1 MGRRRTGTRERIQAL
16 ALELFIDQG
25 YEGTSLREIAQRV
38 GVTKAALYYHFPTK
52 ASILAAVVADI
63 SAEVDELIAWGQ
75 TQPRTVATRTELLR
89 RVAALVRGPWRDII
103 RFGQANEAVMR
114 GHDVGEELS
123 GRLFAVLSLM
133 IDPEASVADQLR
145 SVLALAAVYISNVP
159 ALPPDLGPL
168 ATAPLEDRSAA
179 ALTVGLELIGAE
191 PLAP

>member
-1 MGRRRTGTRERIQAL
+1 MGRRRTGTRERIQTL

-25 YEGTSLREIAQRV
+25 YEGTSLREIAHRL

-52 ASILAAVVADI
+52 ASILASVVADI
-63 SAEVDELIAWGQ
+63 STEVDDLIAWGQ
-75 TQPRTVATRTELLR
+75 SQPRTVATRAELLR
-89 RVAALVRGPWRDII
+89 RVAELVRGPWRDII

-133 IDPEASVADQLR
+133 IDPDASVADQLR

-179 ALTVGLELIGAE
+179 AMTVGLELIGAE
-191 PLAP
+191 PLER

>member
-1 MGRRRTGTRERIQAL
+1 
-16 ALELFIDQG
+16 
-25 YEGTSLREIAQRV
+25 
-38 GVTKAALYYHFPTK
+38 
-52 ASILAAVVADI
+52 
-63 SAEVDELIAWGQ
+63 
-75 TQPRTVATRTELLR
+75 
-89 RVAALVRGPWRDII
+89 
-103 RFGQANEAVMR
+103 VMR

-179 ALTVGLELIGAE
+179 AMTVGLELIGAE

>member
-1 MGRRRTGTRERIQAL
+1 MGRRRTGTRGRIQAL
-16 ALELFIDQG
+16 ALELFIEQG
-25 YEGTSLREIAQRV
+25 YEGTSLREISQRL

-52 ASILAAVVADI
+52 ASILASVVADI
-63 SAEVDELIAWGQ
+63 SSEVDDLIAWGQ
-75 TQPRTVATRTELLR
+75 SQPRTVATQAELLR
-89 RVAALVRGPWRDII
+89 RVAELVRGPWRDII

-123 GRLFAVLSLM
+123 ARLFAVLSLM
-133 IDPEASVADQLR
+133 IDPDASVADQLR

-179 ALTVGLELIGAE
+179 AMTVGLELIGAE

>member
-1 MGRRRTGTRERIQAL
+1 MGRRRTGTRGRIQAL
-16 ALELFIDQG
+16 ALELFIEQG
-25 YEGTSLREIAQRV
+25 YEGTSLREISQRL

-52 ASILAAVVADI
+52 ASILASVVADI
-63 SAEVDELIAWGQ
+63 STEVDDLITWGQ
-75 TQPRTVATRTELLR
+75 SQPRTVATRAELLR
-89 RVAALVRGPWRDII
+89 RVAELVRGPWRDII

-123 GRLFAVLSLM
+123 ARLFAVLSLM
-133 IDPEASVADQLR
+133 IDPDASVADQLR

-179 ALTVGLELIGAE
+179 AMTVGLELIGAE
-191 PLAP
+191 PLDR

>member
-1 MGRRRTGTRERIQAL
+1 VGRRRTGTRERIQTL

-52 ASILAAVVADI
+52 ASILASVVADI
-63 SAEVDELIAWGQ
+63 STEVDELIAWGRS
-75 TQPRTVATRTELLR
+75 QPRTVETRAELLR

-133 IDPEASVADQLR
+133 IDPDASVADQLR

-179 ALTVGLELIGAE
+179 AMTVGLELIGAE
-191 PLAP
+191 PLER